1 MKAEAGRGFT
11 TKACQA
17 AGMERKDRKACQAEG
32 MERGGMG
39 KFTEEP
45 SSSIGRMLW
54 ARFTLARLC
63 SDGLTHGFD
72 SLERRR
78 LAA

>member
-1 MKAEAGRGFT
+1 VKAEAGRGFT
-11 TKACQA
+11 TK
-17 AGMERKDRKACQAEG
+17 ERKDRK
-32 MERGGMG
+32 ERGGMG

-63 SDGLTHGFD
+63 RDGLTHGFD